1 MPAAGIAEVAG
12 TAEADA
18 VVVAVAAVYRLGHHP
33 QEVAAMRTCC
43 AAGKS
48 FEAGAAG
55 SVHAVEDP

>member
-1 MPAAGIAEVAG
+1 MPAAGIAEVVG

-18 VVVAVAAVYRLGHHP
+18 VVLAVAAVYRPGHHP
-33 QEVAAMRTCC
+33 REVAAMRTCC

-55 SVHAVEDP
+55 SVHAAGDP